1 MDERVD
7 DVPFFYMEESQE
19 LLSVPMK
26 LKRKVRPKKMDFV
39 GWGSKPLIE
48 FLESIGKDTSKQISQ
63 YEVAAIIND
72 YVNKNK
78 LIHPQKKKRILC
90 DERLHYLFGRKSVV
104 RIKIYDLLETHFFE
118 NQDGSE
124 DEFLYSSEENDENT
138 MVVSKLQKTSSSDR
152 KNIHQRKKVAETPKS
167 CFAAIIS
174 ANIKLVY
181 LKRSLVQDLLADP
194 ETFES
199 KVVGSFVRV
208 KSDPN
213 DYFQQNSH
221 QLLQVTGV
229 RKASGTGNTCTEILL
244 QVPNMMKD
252 IRICMLSDDN
262 FSEEECEDLRQRVKS
277 GSLKRPTVEVL
288 KRRNG
293 IPLLGIDS
301 CVVEFQQKAQML
313 HEDITK
319 HVCSPGLTRVF
330 QKWCRTSTV
339 YLSSASAG
347 SHTGMAV
354 RVPGTPNSYRVR
366 KIHLDTSWVP
376 YRHGELGL
384 SPICPNLVSSMSRAF
399 FMMMKLFHSTPLIL
413 VKISDSTSS
422 FQRDVCSAMKLTNLI
437 MYTNTMDIEA
447 VGVFDYLQWYLII
460 AFTLFE
466 YLERKQLLQT
476 PSEQSRLL
484 VDVPK
489 VTADEIEQEATPQE
503 GSYGS
508 PRSIL
513 RGASEISTCE
523 LEANQTLS
531 TKNFSSTDAAEDRP
545 AQFVQEQKKNLDKFE
560 EDSHGKVDEH
570 EQVVVATQVIEV
582 SDDDKEVEDAGG
594 QLSMWH
600 YVDPQGDVQ
609 GPFPMES
616 LKRWSDANY
625 FPPDFKVWR
634 MGQSQEEAVLLSD
647 ALSFS

>member
-1 MDERVD
+1 MCVCSIGERDTKEEELFLQEFCKCPCEEVQEQEEHLDSYRFGKVVEDQLLASDPDIMDERVD

-72 YVNKNK
+72 YVNKNN

-262 FSEEECEDLRQRVKS
+262 FSERGREECEVLRQRVKS
-277 GSLKRPTVEVL
+277 GSLKRPT
-288 KRRNG
+288 
-293 IPLLGIDS
+293 
-301 CVVEFQQKAQML
+301 VVEFQQKAQML

-319 HVCSPGLTRVF
+319 HVCSPGLT
-330 QKWCRTSTV
+330 
-339 YLSSASAG
+339 
-347 SHTGMAV
+347 
-354 RVPGTPNSYRVR
+354 
-366 KIHLDTSWVP
+366 
-376 YRHGELGL
+376 
-384 SPICPNLVSSMSRAF
+384 
-399 FMMMKLFHSTPLIL
+399 
-413 VKISDSTSS
+413 
-422 FQRDVCSAMKLTNLI
+422 
-437 MYTNTMDIEA
+437 
-447 VGVFDYLQWYLII
+447 
-460 AFTLFE
+460 FTLFE

-484 VDVPK
+484 LEVPK

-531 TKNFSSTDAAEDRP
+531 TKNLSSTDAAEDQP
-545 AQFVQEQKKNLDKFE
+545 AQFVQEQKNLDEFE

-594 QLSMWH
+594 QLSIWH
-600 YVDPQGDVQ
+600 YVDPQGEVQ

-647 ALSFS
+647 ALSFSQSFPTID

>member
-72 YVNKNK
+72 YVNKNN

-277 GSLKRPTVEVL
+277 GSLKRPTV
-288 KRRNG
+288 
-293 IPLLGIDS
+293 
-301 CVVEFQQKAQML
+301 VEFQQKAQML

-319 HVCSPGLTRVF
+319 HVMGKCLCG
-330 QKWCRTSTV
+330 K
-339 YLSSASAG
+339 A
-347 SHTGMAV
+347 TGK
-354 RVPGTPNSYRVR
+354 S
-366 KIHLDTSWVP
+366 
-376 YRHGELGL
+376 
-384 SPICPNLVSSMSRAF
+384 
-399 FMMMKLFHSTPLIL
+399 
-413 VKISDSTSS
+413 
-422 FQRDVCSAMKLTNLI
+422 
-437 MYTNTMDIEA
+437 
-447 VGVFDYLQWYLII
+447 
-460 AFTLFE
+460 
-466 YLERKQLLQT
+466 
-476 PSEQSRLL
+476 
-484 VDVPK
+484 
-489 VTADEIEQEATPQE
+489 
-503 GSYGS
+503 
-508 PRSIL
+508 
-513 RGASEISTCE
+513 
-523 LEANQTLS
+523 
-531 TKNFSSTDAAEDRP
+531 
-545 AQFVQEQKKNLDKFE
+545 
-560 EDSHGKVDEH
+560 
-570 EQVVVATQVIEV
+570 
-582 SDDDKEVEDAGG
+582 
-594 QLSMWH
+594 
-600 YVDPQGDVQ
+600 
-609 GPFPMES
+609 
-616 LKRWSDANY
+616 
-625 FPPDFKVWR
+625 
-634 MGQSQEEAVLLSD
+634 
-647 ALSFS
+647 

>member
-72 YVNKNK
+72 YVNKNN

-277 GSLKRPTVEVL
+277 GSLKRPTV
-288 KRRNG
+288 
-293 IPLLGIDS
+293 
-301 CVVEFQQKAQML
+301 VEFQQKAQML

-319 HVCSPGLTRVF
+319 HWLVRELTLL
-330 QKWCRTSTV
+330 Q
-339 YLSSASAG
+339 
-347 SHTGMAV
+347 
-354 RVPGTPNSYRVR
+354 
-366 KIHLDTSWVP
+366 
-376 YRHGELGL
+376 
-384 SPICPNLVSSMSRAF
+384 
-399 FMMMKLFHSTPLIL
+399 
-413 VKISDSTSS
+413 
-422 FQRDVCSAMKLTNLI
+422 NLI
-437 MYTNTMDIEA
+437 DRANEK
-447 VGVFDYLQWYLII
+447 GWRKE
-460 AFTLFE
+460 LFE

-484 VDVPK
+484 LEVPK

-531 TKNFSSTDAAEDRP
+531 TKNLSSTDAAEDQP
-545 AQFVQEQKKNLDKFE
+545 AQFVQEQKNLDEFE

-594 QLSMWH
+594 QLSIWH
-600 YVDPQGDVQ
+600 YVDPQGEVQ

-647 ALSFS
+647 ALSFSQSFPTID